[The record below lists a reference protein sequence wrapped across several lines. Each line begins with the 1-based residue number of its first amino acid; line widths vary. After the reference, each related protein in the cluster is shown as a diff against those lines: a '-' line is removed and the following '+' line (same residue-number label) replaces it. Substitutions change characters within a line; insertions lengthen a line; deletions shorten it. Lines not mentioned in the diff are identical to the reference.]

1 MSAHMTA
8 FEVEHADRTRQKLIA
23 RQPSGSRESHLPDS
37 AQREFKSLQQLRA
50 AGLPVQ
56 AVFFCEDRTEDN
68 PTPLFVLEY
77 VEGRPVIAPTDERD
91 FLRKYADRL
100 VQVQRFDHTT
110 LVESGLPTQDRGYE
124 ERRAVPNEELG
135 ETAIFDAL
143 ESVPPITRSNAPV
156 MRHGDFWPGNVL
168 WRDNEIVA
176 VIDWEECLVGEPLAD
191 LAICRLDLWWILG
204 EQAAYEFTEL
214 YQAQMNL
221 DLKDLPYWDLCASL
235 RPITN
240 LEAWAPAYL
249 DLGRTDIT
257 YETMAR
263 DHRAFVSQALSKF

>member
-8 FEVEHADRTRQKLIA
+8 FEVEHADGRRDKMIA
-23 RQPSGSRESHLPDS
+23 RQPGGHRLSQTPDS
-37 AQREFKSLQQLRA
+37 AAREFRNLQQLRA

-56 AVFFCEDRTEDN
+56 AVFYCEDRSEEN
-68 PTPLFVLEY
+68 PSPLFILEY
-77 VEGRPVIAPTDERD
+77 VEGRPVIEPSDAGD
-91 FLRKYADRL
+91 FLRKYADQL
-100 VQVQRFDHTT
+100 LKIQRFDYSTI
-110 LVESGLPTQDRGYE
+110 SGLPVQDRGYE
-124 ERRAVPNEELG
+124 SRRSLPNEELG
-135 ETAIFDAL
+135 ETTIFDAL
-143 ESVPPITRSNAPV
+143 ESVPPSTRSNAPV

-204 EQAAYEFTEL
+204 EAAAFQFTEL
-214 YQAQMNL
+214 YQAQMSL
-221 DLKDLPYWDLCASL
+221 DLTDLPYWDLCASL

-240 LEAWAPAYL
+240 LEEWAPAYT

-257 YETMAR
+257 YETRTR
-263 DHRAFVSQALSKF
+263 DHQAFVVQALSKF